1 MEVIGGLA
9 CVCAQGI
16 IVDTISKKE
25 GKEKMNKAI
34 GGFLI
39 VVVIGP
45 PSWPGW
51 SNLFQQHRT
60 QPPSWPGWGN
70 RFQ

>member
-1 MEVIGGLA
+1 MVA
-9 CVCAQGI
+9 WHVCAQGI

-34 GGFLI
+34 GGFLV

-45 PSWPGW
+45 PSA
-51 SNLFQQHRT
+51 RAE
-60 QPPSWPGWGN
+60 
-70 RFQ
+70 